1 MQQPST
7 GLNATTAAFSQTT
20 RTNQFTAT
28 YDSIPNGEKNQ
39 GHHMSRMTDEPG
51 IFTPHAHD
59 NSLEPR
65 SAGLAITPASV
76 GNTLDK
82 RN

>member
-1 MQQPST
+1 
-7 GLNATTAAFSQTT
+7 
-20 RTNQFTAT
+20 
-28 YDSIPNGEKNQ
+28 
-39 GHHMSRMTDEPG
+39 MSRMTDEPG